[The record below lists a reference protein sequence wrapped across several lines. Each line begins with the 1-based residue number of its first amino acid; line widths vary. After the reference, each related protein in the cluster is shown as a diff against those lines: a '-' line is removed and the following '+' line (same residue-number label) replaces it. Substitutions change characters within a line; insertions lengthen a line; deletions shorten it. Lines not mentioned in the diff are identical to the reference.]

1 MTIKKDLNRGVGI
14 IAKALA
20 GLPGVTFSMDL
31 NASYFSGQPDRVH
44 SEVTLWFYN
53 TFPMKV
59 HGGLDFKLLAIHARD
74 SAEHALLTLK
84 KKKRCPREYH
94 TYLVSEADREKHAAE
109 CLRGGNS
116 ARKK

>member
-14 IAKALA
+14 IAKALD

-31 NASYFSGQPDRVH
+31 NASYFSGQPSRVH

-74 SAEHALLTLK
+74 SAEHALLVLK
-84 KKKRCPREYH
+84 KKKNCPQEYH